1 MKVMFPVTFILLC
14 ALAKQATAFGGGHIR
29 PNCPKCDI
37 SAATAATNCKYGL
50 DYGNIL
56 PQRRI
61 GGCPLCGPVYA
72 CADRPKKLPPNTFP
86 SRDFVDLSRKCK
98 QKLKSMKC
106 RSCTWGKVYMNE
118 NDCCGSCL
126 EPTKDTLYANDQT
139 FDEQYDGEAFDEQY
153 DGARGADTVT
163 LHDSNVHVPL
173 HLAAAVLK
181 LNLKVGTSVTGIPL
195 SKFRKFMNFALY
207 VETSH
212 QINVGFDAKSETHV
226 GLGVATVNDKCNNK
240 MQIVVIAKRS
250 SNSQK
255 LKAALERQLKS
266 KMDPLKGCSRSLRGY

>member
-1 MKVMFPVTFILLC
+1 MKVMFPVTIILLC
-14 ALAKQATAFGGGHIR
+14 VWEASHCLGGRLICLHVPPR
-29 PNCPKCDI
+29 P
-37 SAATAATNCKYGL
+37 TAATNCKYGL

-56 PQRRI
+56 PKRPI
-61 GGCPLCGPVYA
+61 GGCPSCGPSFIP
-72 CADRPKKLPPNTFP
+72 CAKKKLGPPNTFP
-86 SRDFVDLSRKCK
+86 SQGTLS
-98 QKLKSMKC
+98 
-106 RSCTWGKVYMNE
+106 
-118 NDCCGSCL
+118 
-126 EPTKDTLYANDQT
+126 P
-139 FDEQYDGEAFDEQY
+139 FDEQY
-153 DGARGADTVT
+153 DGARGADTVS